1 MDDILRDAFYEEADE
16 MFQEIEDALLEI
28 DGQGATRERIDNL
41 FRYMHT
47 LKGSSSA
54 MEIHDMAKLTH
65 HLEDIL
71 GQAREGELTLG
82 RDIINLMFS
91 CLDQLKIRVAKH
103 KKDEIY
109 EIDIDKYI
117 STLNNLLNA
126 SVHVQDMSQTE
137 DEGKLYE
144 IKIKLDEN
152 SIFKGARLFIITD
165 RLGKE
170 GQVVKTSW
178 DGINIEAIEGQEF
191 DITYRSERTGQE
203 IEKLI
208 YQIPDVDKVHVSEI
222 SQQTRKQ
229 KEQTRDNKGQT
240 SEEVQSVIRV
250 SINKLD
256 KLLRIV
262 EELSVDKE
270 RLKQLMKRVEEKYGH
285 DSDVKSLSNLVNQID
300 FIGNEMQE
308 SVMSARMYTLDSVF
322 RRFPRMVRDLALKQ
336 GKEIELKVEGEN
348 TELDRSIIEKI
359 VDPLTHVIRNA
370 VDHGIETPE
379 QRQRFGKTPKGTIKL
394 SAGQDQGHI
403 YIKVED
409 DGRGIDID
417 SLKASAINKGLL
429 SEEEIESLSEK
440 ELLEVI
446 FMPGFSTSEEVTD
459 VSGRGVGMNV
469 VKDNIE
475 KINGVIEME
484 NRLGQGLTITFKL
497 PLTLAIIQSLLIRS
511 HKYRFAIPLLSVIE
525 IIRIKEA
532 EYAKRVRFANGHEVM
547 NWRGE
552 VLPVIRVRDL
562 FNDVNAK
569 KQKTFIGIVI
579 GFSTSKIILGVEE
592 IIGQQQVVIKS
603 LEKFTGKDN
612 VLGELRGISGTAILG
627 DGNFAYVLD
636 IQTLIREM
644 IKEKRIKREA

>member
-469 VKDNIE
+469 VK
-475 KINGVIEME
+475 
-484 NRLGQGLTITFKL
+484 
-497 PLTLAIIQSLLIRS
+497 
-511 HKYRFAIPLLSVIE
+511 YRFAIPLLSVIE

-612 VLGELRGISGTAILG
+612 VLGELREISGTAILG

>member
-469 VKDNIE
+469 VK
-475 KINGVIEME
+475 
-484 NRLGQGLTITFKL
+484 
-497 PLTLAIIQSLLIRS
+497 
-511 HKYRFAIPLLSVIE
+511 YRFAIPLLSVIE